1 MERHHLVTGFLF
13 LLSVFVAGCAE
24 PSGRQPEVLQY
35 GRMHDVLSGGAGK
48 AVQLVSLADALKE
61 PHACAVGA
69 LAGLEGEI
77 TIVDGSAWV
86 ARPAGAGLR
95 IDGPSSTS
103 KDGAALLLLSHVAEW
118 DRFTIEKDL
127 AGEALDAFIADKAR
141 GAGLDMA
148 QPFAFVIEGSVTDLQ
163 LHVLNGMCPMKPGVA
178 LAEGEKPWQHRMG
191 NPQNA
196 TVVGFYAADS
206 VGNMTHPGTSI
217 HAHAILDV
225 NGQAVTGH
233 IERIA
238 VAAGAVLRIPRAR

>member
-1 MERHHLVTGFLF
+1 MKHHHFVTGLVS
-13 LLSVFVAGCAE
+13 LLSVLGAGCAG
-24 PSGRQPEVLQY
+24 SGGRQPEVRQY
-35 GRMHDVLSGGAGK
+35 GRMHDVLSGGADK
-48 AVQLVSLADALKE
+48 AVQLVSLADALKK

-69 LAGLEGEI
+69 LANLEGEI

-95 IDGPSSTS
+95 IDGPSATS

-118 DRFTIEKDL
+118 DRFTIEKGL
-127 AGEALDAFIADKAR
+127 AGDALDAFIADKAR
-141 GAGLDMA
+141 GAGLDTA

-163 LHVLNGMCPMKPGVA
+163 LHVLNGMCPMKPGVS
-178 LAEGEKPWQHRMG
+178 LAEGEKPWQHQIGR
-191 NPQNA
+191 PQKA

-225 NGQAVTGH
+225 NGQSVTGH
-233 IERIA
+233 IERIS
-238 VAAGAVLRIPRAR
+238 VAAGAVLRIPRTR